1 MSSVNICGVI
11 DCNEWKTEKH
21 HEYANMG
28 KENDTY
34 YGGNCTAR
42 HCLSG
47 TYEISPRWIFVRLSV
62 HLPRKADTSAYLLS
76 LPRDT
81 ELRANEK
88 TMFRHATHFQKY

>member
-1 MSSVNICGVI
+1 MI

-21 HEYANMG
+21 HECANMG

-34 YGGNCTAR
+34 YDGNCTER

-62 HLPRKADTSAYLLS
+62 HLPKRPILGRTYFPYREGSKFV
-76 LPRDT
+76 PM
-81 ELRANEK
+81 K
-88 TMFRHATHFQKY
+88 KMFPYATHFQNY